1 MSIFN
6 FAGGS
11 TTVSLLAAASCA
23 NTAAA
28 TGTGVDLIDYDAPII
43 ITQNHGVSTGT
54 LDGKIQDSADNS
66 SFADISVSGVTATF
80 TQSTT
85 TADVK
90 SLVINPKTVRRYI
103 RYLGTVGTGPQV
115 VGVTMVGIKK
125 TV

>member
-1 MSIFN
+1 MSQFN
-6 FAGGS
+6 FPGNA
-11 TTVSLLAAASCA
+11 TTTTLLAAASCA

-28 TGTGVDLIDYDAPII
+28 TGSGVDLQDYEGPML

-66 SFADISVSGVTATF
+66 SFADVAGLTF

-85 TADVK
+85 GADIK
-90 SLVINPKTVRRYI
+90 SLVVQSKQVRRYI
-103 RYLGTVGTGPQV
+103 KYVGTVVTGPQV
-115 VGVTMVGIKK
+115 VGVTMVGVKK

>member
-1 MSIFN
+1 MSQFN
-6 FAGGS
+6 FPQNS
-11 TTVSLLAAASCA
+11 TTSNLLAAVSAA

-28 TGTGVDLIDYDAPII
+28 TGLGVDLKDYEGPMVVV
-43 ITQNHGVSTGT
+43 QNHGVSTGT

-66 SFADISVSGVTATF
+66 AFADVAGLTF

-90 SLVINPKTVRRYI
+90 SLTLQSKQVRRYVK
-103 RYLGTVGTGPQV
+103 YVGTVGTGPQV
-115 VGVTMVGIKK
+115 VGVTITGVKK

>member
-1 MSIFN
+1 MTQFN
-6 FAGGS
+6 FCGNS
-11 TTVSLLAAASCA
+11 ITTVLLAAASCA

-28 TGTGVDLIDYDAPII
+28 TGTGVDLQDYEGPMIVV
-43 ITQNHGVSTGT
+43 QNHGVSTGT

-66 SFADISVSGVTATF
+66 AFADVAGLTF

-90 SLVINPKTVRRYI
+90 SLVLQSKQVRRYV
-103 RYLGTVGTGPQV
+103 RYVGTVGTGPQV
-115 VGVTMVGIKK
+115 VGVTISGVKK